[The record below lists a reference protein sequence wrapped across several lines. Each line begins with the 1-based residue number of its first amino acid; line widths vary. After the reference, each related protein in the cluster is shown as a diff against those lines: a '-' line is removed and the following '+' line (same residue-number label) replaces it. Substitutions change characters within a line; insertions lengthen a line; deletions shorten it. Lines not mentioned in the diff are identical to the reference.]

1 MNIHRYAI
9 TSYTDNA
16 NKHPKVKISMC
27 FKLPTS
33 PMSDSHNSG
42 PVLFKINI
50 YMYNMIAV

>member
-50 YMYNMIAV
+50 